1 MSFNLYLAM
10 ILKDM
15 SGTGN
20 CELNILNGFNPH
32 VKWVQLADVVDS
44 CVYVY
49 LLIYHLRT
57 HRETL
62 YETAW
67 SKADIPD
74 LDMLVATLQ
83 GNWTSTVTLR

>member
-1 MSFNLYLAM
+1 MP
-10 ILKDM
+10 
-15 SGTGN
+15 SGYTR
-20 CELNILNGFNPH
+20 
-32 VKWVQLADVVDS
+32 VQLADVVDY
-44 CVYVY
+44 CVYLYFV
-49 LLIYHLRT
+49 YHLRT

-83 GNWTSTVTLR
+83 GNWTSTVTLG